1 MDNNVD
7 WDNSVSRQ
15 RYYAEL
21 KKMYYTPGQ
30 REVLEHTYKDGETQL
45 KKLLKEIP
53 KEYWKEALDSLELS
67 ENYLD

>member
-7 WDNSVSRQ
+7 WDNPVTRQ

-21 KKMYYTPGQ
+21 RKQLCLPGYK
-30 REVLEHTYKDGETQL
+30 EVINGCHEDGETQL

-53 KEYWKEALDSLELS
+53 KEYCKEALDSLELS